1 MKLKLVS
8 FCLLLLA
15 LLLASQAAA
24 GLEVTSSTL
33 VSGVGVIDHEAE
45 ANTEVGFNGLKYR
58 DSFYTR
64 SLGYW
69 NISEVNYT
77 SEFTM
82 SALGK
87 LNSTINVDT
96 GLELTNGRQVA
107 YLSNYNINTGQS
119 YYFNGDSSVVS
130 SFAADNCS
138 ASFDLAQELLGIG
151 GYKLIALNESN
162 SYVKEY
168 LDKGSYT
175 GDFREIIISNYMG
188 SCSYP
193 ASELDEDWLICP

>member
-15 LLLASQAAA
+15 LLLIPQVV
-24 GLEVTSSTL
+24 GLEVTSSTM
-33 VSGVGVIDHEAE
+33 VTGVGVINHEAE
-45 ANTEVGFNGLKYR
+45 ANTEVGYKGLKYL

-82 SALGK
+82 TALGK

-96 GLELTNGRQVA
+96 GLELTNGRQMA
-107 YLSNYNINTGQS
+107 FLRNYNINTGQS

-130 SFAADNCS
+130 YFAADNCS
-138 ASFDLAQELLGIG
+138 ASFDLAQELSGIG
-151 GYKLIALNESN
+151 GYKLMVLNESN
-162 SYVKEY
+162 SRVKEY

-175 GDFREIIISNYMG
+175 GDFKAIIISNYMG